1 MTEQRNVSERTGCL
15 EMNKPTSISSLIDMS
30 VEDYKEYL
38 KAVPDMGTLSGIK
51 NLLDLEYQNV
61 TRVKD
66 ELLGMKK
73 SGEYKN
79 GATPKQVDSSLGE
92 LYTALMVIEDRCT
105 ILLEEKK
112 SRAIK
117 PVKDC

>member
-1 MTEQRNVSERTGCL
+1 MSERMGCL
-15 EMNKPTSISSLIDMS
+15 EMNEPKSISSLIDMS

-66 ELLGMKK
+66 ELLSMKK

-92 LYTALMVIEDRCT
+92 LYTVLMIIEDRCT

-112 SRAIK
+112 SRAVK